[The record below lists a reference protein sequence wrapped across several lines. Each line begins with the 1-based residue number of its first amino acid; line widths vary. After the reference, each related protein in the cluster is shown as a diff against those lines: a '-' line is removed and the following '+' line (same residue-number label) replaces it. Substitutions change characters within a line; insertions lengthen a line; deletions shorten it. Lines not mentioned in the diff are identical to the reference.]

1 MKRSSNQQF
10 SPLPIKIK
18 DTSKNDSQIEKTNN
32 KRLID
37 TLEIEYE
44 SHNKRQK
51 YIISSKPNKSA
62 EG

>member
-44 SHNKRQK
+44 SHNKRQNI
-51 YIISSKPNKSA
+51 YN
-62 EG
+62 